1 MELDTI
7 RKRIEQL
14 AKLKEEIK
22 IQKELLKGE
31 LENEEEYLK
40 VAEEAKAANQKKK
53 IIRDEIL
60 GRGPNQE
67 TLAKI
72 KDDNEEISTLKEIL
86 SAELVQIFHE
96 NNTDEIAGQKI
107 KVIGTLVPNA
117 KQYDKKNFSGSYGE

>member
-1 MELDTI
+1 MDTI

-14 AKLKEEIK
+14 TKLKEEIK

-40 VAEEAKAANQKKK
+40 VAEEAKAASQKKK
-53 IIRDEIL
+53 QIRDEIL
-60 GRGPNQE
+60 GRGANQE

-117 KQYDKKNFSGSYGE
+117 KQYDKKNYSGS